1 MTLDQYFHLIVNKQ
15 QKETTMFEKTKM
27 FFNEQIER
35 CAEKIN
41 SLLTKP
47 TTFEDNSVLEG
58 YDDGYW
64 AFEMYTPE
72 WINEHGETKKPVHT
86 VLVEPHEG
94 TWMGVLDNV
103 LDAMEAHYGYNIKE
117 QVYYS
122 VNFPLNDTDDRGN
135 PFPGYGRCLNDERLQ
150 QILLAFPE
158 LYLSGSWGDNPEK
171 SVFK

>member
-1 MTLDQYFHLIVNKQ
+1 MTLDDYFYLIIKPST

-27 FFNEQIER
+27 FFNEQIE
-35 CAEKIN
+35 KLN
-41 SLLTKP
+41 TLLTKP
-47 TTFEDNSVLEG
+47 TAFVEEDPRLYE
-58 YDDGYW
+58 DGYW

-72 WINEHGETKKPVHT
+72 WINEYGETVDPIHT

-94 TWMGVLDNV
+94 TWMEVLDII
-103 LDAMEAHYGYNIKE
+103 LDKMEVHYGYNIKE

-122 VNFPLNDTDDRGN
+122 VNFPLNDTDDKGN

-158 LYLSGSWGDNPEK
+158 LYLSAGWGDNTQREAM
-171 SVFK
+171 FK